1 MPDFSLVPVDYQ
13 PDFSD
18 VSLIPVDYDPFGDDG
33 ASQSQIQQTQA
44 QLAQAQTQ
52 PALGQQTQPL
62 QFQLQSSPQQPATGV
77 GQPSVNAQPIGAP
90 ATTPGN
96 SFRPD
101 FAQAGQPAQ
110 NDQPTP
116 EGGLTIKNLDTG
128 SADLRTIP
136 GVTPSHDD
144 AKAEADGAAVFA
156 DPSHKE
162 FKSTEKVSE
171 LNNAETNDTV
181 GTSGKITDLGNGSFQ
196 VTNGK
201 ITFKTVSE
209 NGKPSFVTHDIRG
222 NAYAIISQPPNRGP
236 ISVKVGSASN

>member
-1 MPDFSLVPVDYQ
+1 M
-13 PDFSD
+13 
-18 VSLIPVDYDPFGDDG
+18 
-33 ASQSQIQQTQA
+33 
-44 QLAQAQTQ
+44 
-52 PALGQQTQPL
+52 
-62 QFQLQSSPQQPATGV
+62 GV
-77 GQPSVNAQPIGAP
+77 GQLGAGAP
-90 ATTPGN
+90 ANNAQATTPAN
-96 SFRPD
+96 SLGPD
-101 FAQAGQPAQ
+101 FAQAGQPAE

-136 GVTPSHDD
+136 GVTPSPDD
-144 AKAEADGAAVFA
+144 AKAEADGEAVFA

-162 FKSTEKVSE
+162 FKSTEKFPE
-171 LNNAETNDTV
+171 LNNAETNYTV

-222 NAYAIISQPPNRGP
+222 NACAIVSQPSNGGP